1 MSLKDSETFGP
12 EHHRNK
18 PRKHTCKAAF
28 FLHFLYKM
36 YFNMYEGVAILVKS
50 TLFSKIK
57 IAAIS
62 INDVISHNVMKSLFQ
77 AIQISPIFLS
87 TL

>member
-1 MSLKDSETFGP
+1 
-12 EHHRNK
+12 
-18 PRKHTCKAAF
+18 
-28 FLHFLYKM
+28 M

>member
-1 MSLKDSETFGP
+1 MQGG
-12 EHHRNK
+12 
-18 PRKHTCKAAF
+18 F

-62 INDVISHNVMKSLFQ
+62 INDVIFHNVMKSLFQ
-77 AIQISPIFLS
+77 AIKISPIFLS